1 MNLGIGEIA
10 VILIVALLIFGP
22 NKLPKLGKAA
32 GQALFE
38 FKREMKDMMDM
49 DDPATK
55 KQNKN
60 Q

>member
-1 MNLGIGEIA
+1 MNLGVGEMA

-38 FKREMKDMMDM
+38 FKREMKDMIEVDS
-49 DDPATK
+49 ASTK
-55 KQNKN
+55 KEEQK
-60 Q
+60 